1 MSTLRISVVEY
12 LNSVPLIWGMLH
24 GSQKGKHELEFATP
38 AHCAD
43 AVREGEADVGIIPA
57 IEYHRIDHLQIIS
70 GIAIASKARVR
81 SVLLLSRVPI
91 EKIQSVAVDTSSRT
105 SAAFLR
111 ILLGT
116 FYSLE
121 ADFIPFPPH
130 PAEMLAVADSALVI
144 GDPALTYH
152 GSAKVYDLAAEWR
165 KFTGLPFVF
174 AFWAGRPEAGLAE
187 FARDFQESRD
197 QGLRHLDAIASE
209 WAPRLQLAESEV
221 KLYLAE
227 NINYD
232 LDEENLEGLRLF
244 YRLAAEE
251 GLIPAW
257 KELRFVSQ
265 AVAVE
270 L

>member
-1 MSTLRISVVEY
+1 MSSLRISVVEY

-24 GSQKGKHELEFATP
+24 GPQKGEHELEFATP

-43 AVREGEADVGIIPA
+43 AVREGEADIGIIPA

-91 EKIQSVAVDTSSRT
+91 EKIQTVAVDTSSRT

-121 ADFIPFPPH
+121 ADFIPFAPH

-152 GSAKVYDLAAEWR
+152 GSAKVYDLAAEWK

-174 AFWAGRPEAGLAE
+174 AFWAGHAGTNLSLHRKDFEDSREFGLAHV
-187 FARDFQESRD
+187 DD
-197 QGLRHLDAIASE
+197 IA
-209 WAPRLQLAESEV
+209 AEYALKLKMEPADV
-221 KLYLAE
+221 KVYLTE
-227 NINYD
+227 NIDYS
-232 LDEENLEGLRLF
+232 LDEENCRGLRLF
-244 YRLAAEE
+244 FRLAREA
-251 GLIPAW
+251 GIIPVE
-257 KELRFVSQ
+257 KELHFV
-265 AVAVE
+265 
-270 L
+270 

>member
-24 GSQKGKHELEFATP
+24 GPQKGKHKLEFATP
-38 AHCAD
+38 ANCAD
-43 AVREGEADVGIIPA
+43 AVREGGADIGIIPA
-57 IEYHRIDHLQIIS
+57 IEYHRINHLQIIS
-70 GIAIASKARVR
+70 GISIASKACVR

-91 EKIQSVAVDTSSRT
+91 EQIQSVAVDTSSRT

-121 ADFIPFPPH
+121 AHFIPSAPR

-174 AFWAGRPEAGLAE
+174 AFWAGHAGKNLSLYRKDFEESREFGLAHV
-187 FARDFQESRD
+187 DD
-197 QGLRHLDAIASE
+197 IA
-209 WAPRLQLAESEV
+209 AEYALKLKMDPVEV
-221 KLYLAE
+221 KVYLTE
-227 NINYD
+227 NIDYS
-232 LDEENLEGLRLF
+232 LDEDNCRGLRLF
-244 YRLAAEE
+244 FKLAREA
-251 GLIPAW
+251 GIIPAE
-257 KELRFVSQ
+257 KKLRFV
-265 AVAVE
+265 
-270 L
+270 

>member
-1 MSTLRISVVEY
+1 MPTLRISVVEY

-24 GSQKGKHELEFATP
+24 GPQKGKHELEFATP

-43 AVREGEADVGIIPA
+43 AVRDGDADVGIIPA
-57 IEYHRIDHLQIIS
+57 IEYHRIDRLQIIS

-116 FYSLE
+116 FYSLQ
-121 ADFIPFPPH
+121 ADFIPFAPH
-130 PAEMLAVADSALVI
+130 PAEMLAAADSALVI
-144 GDPALTYH
+144 GDPALNYR

-174 AFWAGRPEAGLAE
+174 AFWAGHAGSNLSLYRRDFEDSREFGLAHV
-187 FARDFQESRD
+187 DD
-197 QGLRHLDAIASE
+197 IAAE
-209 WAPRLQLAESEV
+209 YALKLQMDPAEV
-221 KLYLAE
+221 KVYLTE
-227 NINYD
+227 NIDYS
-232 LDEENLEGLRLF
+232 LDEENCRGLRLF
-244 YRLAAEE
+244 FKLAREA
-251 GLIPAW
+251 GIIPAE
-257 KELRFVSQ
+257 KELRFV
-265 AVAVE
+265 
-270 L
+270 